1 LQTKEEELLNFKLTL
16 RKKTKI
22 LEEGNQTMSKL
33 EMQIKEHLHQVAK
46 KIAKTSLFEKGTLFI
61 VF

>member
-1 LQTKEEELLNFKLTL
+1 ML
-16 RKKTKI
+16 KKKAKI

-46 KIAKTSLFEKGTLFI
+46 KETKTSLFEKVALFI